1 MNKYSKY
8 YYIITKELNNNMK
21 GERNMKETMKT
32 LMGDKVLRKVISWL
46 MILAMVFGLT
56 PADFSLVAKAATAT
70 VKVYFEKPDSW
81 TTPVIHVW
89 NESAIIDGDGTA
101 TVWGKE
107 KSKLYEEEATG
118 LYYAEVTNP
127 DWTGFQF
134 VNAETEAEYKF
145 DDAAV
150 LKAFNSL
157 TTGSSVYYLADET
170 GTYAWYTDAEG
181 KNALPL
187 ETIEL
192 KEEYYLVGSIVSTG
206 WDEKAT
212 TSQLSK
218 NDDETYSITLEAV
231 AAGTYEFKVL
241 QDPVNYAWKYAWGG
255 EGSGGN
261 YVLTLEKTSD
271 VVISINPSD
280 NTYKASVKVKGEET
294 TPGTPTTPDKP
305 TTPDTPT
312 TPDKPIENVFSPV
325 YDSEAKT
332 ITFNL
337 VTKATAAG
345 IKGSFIS
352 AWQVT
357 EEMTA
362 TDYGFTKT
370 FKAPEEPG
378 VYDYGMVSGE
388 SGSNWEADPL
398 NATKITNGNPVIV
411 ANPVADNGKVSIYYP
426 SAEAFTGKVLYKIK
440 GAAGEYAE
448 AEFKAAKGYDNLYV
462 VEISGKEPG
471 EYEYLVQVG
480 DAEAAA
486 DPYNFTGKNTFTLTK
501 YVEEPEY
508 KALVL
513 DEENGTV
520 TFNYWNPS
528 AKEVILAGSMN
539 DWKNTAEN
547 AMEKNEET
555 GLFTKTLT
563 LSFGAYQYKYVVDG
577 NWIMDP
583 KNEEYIGE
591 NSSFTFGSIEP
602 QVDGETG
609 TVIFTYYPKDYAS
622 IVEETKN
629 VDLMGLEGVT
639 YVAEDGTTTA
649 CDWVTGLPMKENE
662 DGTFSITIKN
672 VPAGQYDYKFKA
684 NGGTWLKDN
693 RNPNGSD
700 NSVLTVPGVVA
711 DGDNIAGSGTY
722 KFGTKVLG
730 DAKSAD
736 EGSAKFSLVEAK
748 TGFTMEEDGTL
759 TVDDSAKT
767 GYFKVRL
774 DYTVDGEEK
783 ASTCQYYYTENA
795 VIYEYEYKGNE
806 QYKGQTDVYTWNNAA
821 SGTSFKLRNV
831 GTEENPKYA
840 TYITLDDNIESF
852 GYIIRLYGAWGDG
865 DREFSDRTV
874 YVNQGER
881 YTKYKGGDGIAQ
893 PYVCASGKTCY
904 DNGILFKYRD
914 DQKFHDGTMDTIK
927 EVKVVVNDKTY
938 DMVYSED
945 DELFTYH
952 MTDMETGDYNYYFMV
967 DGKKVE
973 DQYNKEGTMRY
984 VKNDATNVL
993 VNCLSTLYSSETN
1006 SVVANYDQNP
1016 VVEFVVN
1023 NSVTGEKIEL
1033 SKIEADLSP
1042 VANGISSKVQFST
1055 LTNKGILYIDRE
1067 VKAGD
1072 YKIPVTLVDNYGNTI
1087 NSIIPLTVVE
1097 KETTDTSWDEAR
1109 VYFIVTDRFNDGDP
1123 SNNGT
1128 LETGYAPEK
1137 AESYHGGDLKGIT
1150 EKLSYLQELGINTIW
1165 ITPIVDNVDWIVNE
1179 DMTQTGYHGYWA
1191 QDFTKLDEHLG
1202 TTKDLDTLLDE
1213 AHKHGIKVMVDIVVN
1228 HSGYARKDGTGLEN
1242 FDGMLRTGDEIG
1254 SDFLHGGSNS
1264 DLPDFKTEDPEV
1276 RAKLI
1281 AWQTAWASHTTAN
1294 GNSIDYFRVDTVK
1307 HVEHETWSQLKTAL
1321 AEVNPYFKMIGE
1333 FYGASYNNTGDYL
1346 GNGEMDAELDFDFKS
1361 VAGNLVNGSIDSAEE
1376 SLEIRNGELTSSVT
1390 MGQFLSSH
1398 DENGFLYSQ
1407 GYDMAKAKV
1416 AAALQMTA
1424 KGIPVI
1430 YYGEEIGFSGPN
1442 AFGEFNNNRYD
1453 MKFDNLTEEQQ
1464 AMLDHYK
1471 KLLSAR
1477 EMYSE
1482 TFATGSRT
1490 KVAGGDAEGY
1500 LVFKRGS
1507 GEKAVYV
1514 ALNTTDEAKTVSFE
1528 VAGIKAE
1535 SMTDIYAGTAVQMVD
1550 NVVEITIPANKDG
1563 GTVILAKGKELSAI
1577 EVVVPTKVEYMVGD
1591 KLDLSNLSVT
1601 GVYGDAKIALSKD
1614 SYVVDSSAVDT
1625 TKAGT
1630 YTVKIT
1636 AGKFETSFEIVVK
1649 AQPTAI
1655 PTAEPTKVP
1664 TKVPTVTSVPA
1675 QKEYKIT
1682 YVMNK
1687 GTNNKS
1693 NPTSYKT
1700 SDVTLKN
1707 PTRKG
1712 YTFAGWYTDSNYK
1725 TKVTTVKASTKK
1737 DVTLY
1742 AKWTKVKVAK
1752 AKIKTAK
1759 NSSSKK
1765 IKLTLKKISGVNGYE
1780 IRYSTDKKFKKSVKK
1795 VTSKKTTKTITK
1807 LKKGKTY
1814 YIKVRAYKLDSKGKK
1829 VYGKYSAVKKVAVT
1843 K

>member
-1 MNKYSKY
+1 
-8 YYIITKELNNNMK
+8 
-21 GERNMKETMKT
+21 MKETMKN
-32 LMGDKVLRKVISWL
+32 LMGDKVLRKVISWF

-56 PADFSLVAKAATAT
+56 PADFSLVAKAAGNVNIT
-70 VKVYFEKPDSW
+70 VHYQPKNWTKPAVQAWQVGSFEL
-81 TTPVIHVW
+81 I
-89 NESAIIDGDGTA
+89 GDG
-101 TVWGKE
+101 
-107 KSKLYEEEATG
+107 EEEEVPGWDGAKATPMT
-118 LYYAEVTNP
+118 AEENGWYKLTITGAP
-127 DWTGFQF
+127 EGFQF
-134 VNAETEAEYKF
+134 LDLDNPNQNVQGYNPAMTSYNEATPTDLYF
-145 DDAAV
+145 INGV
-150 LKAFNSL
+150 W
-157 TTGSSVYYLADET
+157 YLDKE
-170 GTYAWYTDAEG
+170 GTNKIKEVQA
-181 KNALPL
+181 
-187 ETIEL
+187 
-192 KEEYYLVGSIVSTG
+192 KEEFYLVGTISPIKWTA
-206 WDEKAT
+206 KA
-212 TSQLSK
+212 SEDAKLAK
-218 NDDETYSITLEAV
+218 NEDGTYSITINDVE
-231 AAGTYEFKVL
+231 AGTHSIKVL
-241 QDPVNYAWKYAWGG
+241 QDPEAYAWDKAWGG
-255 EGSGGN
+255 TGSGGN
-261 YVLTLEKTSD
+261 CEFTVEAVSNVTVTIDPADKTHTAKVE
-271 VVISINPSD
+271 VVG
-280 NTYKASVKVKGEET
+280 KET

-337 VTKATAAG
+337 VTKATVAG

-370 FKAPEEPG
+370 FKVPEEPG

-388 SGSNWEADPL
+388 GGSNWEADPL

-411 ANPVADNGKVSIYYP
+411 ANPISDNGKVSIYYP
-426 SAEAFTGKVLYKIK
+426 SAEVVTGKVLYRIK
-440 GAAGEYAE
+440 GSEGTYAE
-448 AEFKAAKGYDNLYV
+448 AEYKAAEGYDNLYV
-462 VEISGKEPG
+462 AEISGVEPG
-471 EYEYLVQVG
+471 EYEYLVKVG
-480 DAEAAA
+480 DAEAVA
-486 DPYNFTGKNTFTLTK
+486 DPYNFTGESTFTATK
-501 YVEEPEY
+501 QVKEPVYE
-508 KALVL
+508 ALVF

-528 AKEVILAGSMN
+528 AKTVLLAGSMN
-539 DWKNTAEN
+539 GWAASKDLMTKD
-547 AMEKNEET
+547 EET
-555 GLFTKTLT
+555 GLFSVTLN
-563 LSFGAYQYKYVVDG
+563 LSFGSYQYKYVLDG
-577 NWIMDP
+577 KDWITDP
-583 KNEEYIGE
+583 KNENMVDG
-591 NSSFTFGSIEP
+591 NSAFTFGTIEP

-609 TVIFTYYPKDYAS
+609 TVTFTYYAKDYTSKVQATES
-622 IVEETKN
+622 VN
-629 VDLMGLEGVT
+629 LMGLEGVT
-639 YVAEDGTTTA
+639 YVAEDGTATA
-649 CDWVTGLPMKENE
+649 CDWVTGIPMTNIG
-662 DGTFSITIKN
+662 DGKFALTITN

-684 NGGTWLKDN
+684 NNATWLKDN

-730 DAKSAD
+730 DAKAAD
-736 EGSAKFSLVEAK
+736 KGSEKFSLVAEKA
-748 TGFTMEEDGTL
+748 GFTMAENGTL
-759 TVDDSAKT
+759 TVDKNAKT

-774 DYTVDGEEK
+774 DYTVDGEAK
-783 ASTCQYYYTENA
+783 SSTCQYYYTESA
-795 VIYEYEYKGNE
+795 VIYEYEYKTND
-806 QYKGQTDVYTWNNAA
+806 QYKGQTDVFTWNNA
-821 SGTSFKLRNV
+821 STGTSFKLRNIA
-831 GTEENPKYA
+831 TEENPKYA
-840 TYITLDDNIESF
+840 AYITLDENIESF
-852 GYIIRLYGAWGDG
+852 GYIVRLYGAWGDG
-865 DREFSDRTV
+865 DREFADRTI

-927 EVKVVVNDKTY
+927 EVKVVVNGKTY
-938 DMVYSED
+938 DMVYSEK

-952 MTDMETGDYNYYFMV
+952 MTDMETGDYSYHFLV
-967 DGKKVE
+967 DGEEVK
-973 DQYNKEGTMRY
+973 DQYNTTGKMHYE
-984 VKNDATNVL
+984 KNDATNVA
-993 VNCLSTLYSSETN
+993 VNYLSSLYSLETK
-1006 SVVANYDQNP
+1006 SIVANYDQNP
-1016 VVEFVVN
+1016 VVEFVVTN
-1023 NSVTGEKIEL
+1023 IVTGEEIEL
-1033 SKIEADLSP
+1033 NKIEADLSEI
-1042 VANGISSKVQFST
+1042 ANGISSKVQFST
-1055 LTNKGILYIDRE
+1055 LTNKGILYIDRA
-1067 VKAGD
+1067 VKTGN
-1072 YKIPVTLVDNYGNTI
+1072 YNIPVELTDNYGNTI
-1087 NSIIPLTVVE
+1087 NTIIPLTVVE
-1097 KETTDTSWDEAR
+1097 KETTETSWDEAR
-1109 VYFIVTDRFNDGDP
+1109 VYFIVTDRFNDGDA

-1128 LETGYAPEK
+1128 AETGYVPEK

-1179 DMTQTGYHGYWA
+1179 DLTQTGYHGYWA

-1202 TTKDLDTLLDE
+1202 TTKDLDELLDE

-1228 HSGYARKDGTGLEN
+1228 HSGYARKDNTGLEN
-1242 FDGMLRTGDEIG
+1242 FDGMLRTADEVG

-1307 HVEHETWSQLKTAL
+1307 HVEHETWSQLKAEL

-1333 FYGASYNNTGDYL
+1333 FYGATYNNTGDYL
-1346 GNGEMDAELDFDFKS
+1346 GNGEMDAELDFEFKT
-1361 VAGNLVNGSIDSAEE
+1361 VAGNLVNGKIDEAEE

-1398 DENGFLYSQ
+1398 DEDGFLYTQ

-1471 KLLSAR
+1471 KLLAAR

-1482 TFATGSRT
+1482 TFATGNRT
-1490 KVAGGDAEGY
+1490 KVAGGNADGY

-1528 VAGIKAE
+1528 VTGIKAE
-1535 SMTDIYAGTAVQMVD
+1535 SMTDIYAGTAVQMKD

-1577 EVVVPTKVEYMVGD
+1577 EVVVPTKVEYMVGE
-1591 KLDLSNLSVT
+1591 KLDLANLSVT

-1655 PTAEPTKVP
+1655 PTAEP

-1780 IRYSTDKKFKKSVKK
+1780 IKYSTDKKFKKSVKK